1 MAPKLL
7 VVDDNPELLSLFVQL
22 FEEAGYEVLSAGK
35 IKTALELAR
44 AAPPDLA
51 VLDVLLPDGN
61 GFQLADSLREQL
73 PSLPLIFA
81 SGVFKGGRH
90 AADAKQKY
98 GAHGY
103 FEKPFVAT
111 QLVEAVARVLPTERP
126 KAPKRDDA
134 FEVELDFDV
143 DEDQP
148 QEPMELTGFVKVQGG
163 GNIVADLR
171 GAPLTAGAVRRGQTA
186 GIRKTPA
193 RGPAAAERIEGFRG
207 RKGALKGNF
216 PSLINAFYL
225 SQETGE
231 LGVQRGQVKK
241 VIYFENGTPVFAL
254 SNLISDRFGQFL
266 VRVGK
271 VQPAQLE
278 DVTAVAKATR
288 RRTGDVLVDR
298 GVLQDTERLYYV
310 GQQVKSIIYSIFGWE
325 DGAYQMSFQESSHEK
340 AIKLDVHPA
349 NLIVRGV
356 KKLYRPERLRR
367 LVQPED
373 CYLPSPQ
380 PSYPLNEVELERW
393 EAELLPRIDGTR
405 SVAQIVAH
413 SRKPEDQVLGTI
425 AALVALNILEKL
437 ED

>member
-1 MAPKLL
+1 MAPKIL

-35 IKTALELAR
+35 IKNALELAR
-44 AAPPDLA
+44 ATPPDLA

-73 PSLPLIFA
+73 PKLPLIFA

-90 AADAKQKY
+90 ATDAKQKY

-111 QLVEAVARVLPTERP
+111 QLVEAIAKVLPTERP
-126 KAPKRDDA
+126 QARRDEA

-143 DEDQP
+143 DEDMP
-148 QEPMELTGFVKVQGG
+148 QEPMELTGFVKVHGG

-171 GAPLTAGAVRRGQTA
+171 GAPLTAGAVRKGQSP
-186 GIRKTPA
+186 GIRKTPVA
-193 RGPAAAERIEGFRG
+193 GPAPADRIEGFRG

-225 SQETGE
+225 TQETGE

-241 VIYFENGTPVFAL
+241 VIYFENGSPVFAL

-271 VQPAQLE
+271 VQPEQLK
-278 DVTAVAKATR
+278 DVTAVAKATG

-325 DGAYQMSFQESSHEK
+325 DGAYQMSFQVSSHEK

-373 CYLPSPQ
+373 CYLPSQQ

-405 SVAQIVAH
+405 SVAQIVTH
-413 SRKPEDQVLGTI
+413 SRKPEEQVLGTI
-425 AALVALNILEKL
+425 AALTALNILEKL

>member
-1 MAPKLL
+1 MAPKIL

-35 IKTALELAR
+35 IRVALELAR
-44 AAPPDLA
+44 ATPPDLA
-51 VLDVLLPDGN
+51 VIDVLLPDGN
-61 GFQLADSLREQL
+61 GFQLADALRDQL
-73 PSLPLIFA
+73 PKLPLLFA

-98 GAHGY
+98 GALGY

-111 QLVEAVARVLPTERP
+111 QLIEAVARVLPTERP
-126 KAPKRDDA
+126 EAKHDDA

-143 DEDQP
+143 DEDTP
-148 QEPMELTGFVKVQGG
+148 PEPMELTGFIKVQGG

-171 GAPLTAGAVRRGQTA
+171 GAPLTAGAVRKGQTP
-186 GIRKTPA
+186 GIRKTSPGV
-193 RGPAAAERIEGFRG
+193 GPAPADRIEGFRG

-231 LGVQRGQVKK
+231 LGVQRGAVKK
-241 VIYFENGTPVFAL
+241 VIYFENGSPVFAL

-271 VQPAQLE
+271 VQPEQLQ
-278 DVTAVAKATR
+278 DVAAVARETR
-288 RRTGDVLVDR
+288 RRTGDVLVER
-298 GVLQDTERLYYV
+298 GILQDTERLYYV
-310 GQQVKSIIYSIFGWE
+310 GQQVKSIIYSVFAWE

-367 LVQPED
+367 LVQPDD

-405 SVAQIVAH
+405 TVAQIVAH
-413 SRKPEDQVLGTI
+413 SRRPEEQVLGTI
-425 AALVALNILEKL
+425 AALTALNILEKL